1 MKNEDRELYHLQRE
15 LNIRK
20 IVMIVFIVILILA
33 CIIIFSLYIADEN
46 FRKWADI
53 NVLRKDI
60 NTEDVPTIDLNTDK
74 NNQIFCY
81 DKYIAILNDKTLK
94 LYDSYGAETL
104 DISININTALFASNN
119 QYLAIAE
126 ENGQEFCVIS
136 DKTYLWGDKVD
147 GEILQIAVNQNGYIA
162 LVTTDTTYKS
172 IITIYD
178 SNGKSLLRNFL
189 SSTRVVDVTISN
201 DNQYVA
207 FAEIDTSGT
216 LIQSSVKIISV
227 EKAQTKPDESIIYT
241 KQAEM
246 SKMILKVQYQEK
258 NNLICVYDDS
268 IHLIQDENETEL
280 ISVENEM
287 TFLSGNLNTGIAYIK
302 EEATGLFNS
311 NSVLYTMNTQNHQN
325 YTYNFDEVAKEMYTY
340 GNMIGINIGTEIY
353 FINTNGMLIKKY
365 TSNQEITNVVL
376 SNELASIIYKDKVEI
391 IDL

>member
-227 EKAQTKPDESIIYT
+227 EKAQTKPDESIICT

-258 NNLICVYDDS
+258 NNLVCVYDDS

-376 SNELASIIYKDKVEI
+376 SNELAIIIYKDKVEI

>member
-81 DKYIAILNDKTLK
+81 DKYIAILNDKILK

-216 LIQSSVKIISV
+216 LIQSSVKIISI

>member
-216 LIQSSVKIISV
+216 LIQSNVKILSI
-227 EKAQTKPDESIIYT
+227 EKTKTNSEEAIIYT
-241 KQAEM
+241 KQTST
-246 SKMILKVQYQEK
+246 SKMIVKIQYQEK
-258 NNLICVYDDS
+258 NGLICVYDDS
-268 IHLIQDENETEL
+268 INKIKDENETEL
-280 ISVENEM
+280 LTISNEM
-287 TFLSGNLNTGIAYIK
+287 TFVSGNLSDSIAYIK
-302 EEATGLFNS
+302 EEDTGVFS
-311 NSVLYTMNTQNHQN
+311 SSSVLNIVCTSNDQN
-325 YTYNFDEVAKEMYTY
+325 YTYRFDEVAKEMYAY
-340 GNMIGINIGTEIY
+340 GDMIGINIGTEIY
-353 FINTNGMLIKKY
+353 FVNTKGMLIKKY
-365 TSNQEITNVVL
+365 TSKQEITNVIL
-376 SNELASIIYKDKVEI
+376 SNELAIIIYKDRVEI

>member
-81 DKYIAILNDKTLK
+81 DKYIAILNDKILK

-227 EKAQTKPDESIIYT
+227 EKAQTKPDESIICT

-258 NNLICVYDDS
+258 NNLVCVYDDS

-376 SNELASIIYKDKVEI
+376 SNELAIIIYKDKVEI